1 MNEDIMRILE
11 MVKDGKL
18 TPAEGEKLMSAVGE
32 EVPVRKKAKKK
43 STLRIRINTNESD
56 EEDGNEQSVVNV
68 NVPLVLA
75 KKLVGLASLTPKD
88 VKSDLSEKGID
99 LDSIDLQGLIEA
111 FEDGDI
117 TEELVN
123 IETKNNKGETTSV
136 KIYVD

>member
-1 MNEDIMRILE
+1 MNEDVMRILE

-32 EVPVRKKAKKK
+32 EMPEKKK
-43 STLRIRINTNESD
+43 VKKNGTLRVRINSNED
-56 EEDGNEQSVVNV
+56 DKHERAIVNI

-75 KKLVGLASLTPKD
+75 KKLVGLAALTPKN
-88 VKSDLSEKGID
+88 VKTELTEQGID
-99 LDSIDLQGLIEA
+99 LDSIDLPSLIEA
-111 FEDGDI
+111 FEEGDI

-123 IETKNNKGETTSV
+123 IETKNDNGKSTTV